1 MRARILVAALAIGL
15 TAPASGAP
23 TAPPVVVPAEGTPAQ
38 LPVLD
43 ITAEVQT
50 LVLPT
55 ANLDGSLTDID
66 GKRFRL
72 DANVL
77 FRFDESDIT
86 PKGEAALAELVGKL
100 EAAKATRVRIDG
112 YTDDVGETAYNLR
125 LSQRRADAV
134 RDRLEAAL
142 GGKVTVTSAGH
153 GEQNPVASNETKAGQ
168 ALNRRVTVVVE
179 K

>member
-23 TAPPVVVPAEGTPAQ
+23 TAPPVVVPGTPAQ

-43 ITAEVQT
+43 IPAEVQT